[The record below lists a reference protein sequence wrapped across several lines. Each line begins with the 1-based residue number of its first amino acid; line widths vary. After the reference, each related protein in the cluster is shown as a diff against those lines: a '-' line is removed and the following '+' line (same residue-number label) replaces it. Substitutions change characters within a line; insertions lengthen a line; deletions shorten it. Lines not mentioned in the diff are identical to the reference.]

1 MPQPPPPQ
9 NSESGPNADQAG
21 RASGTPPQGAP
32 PLGRPTPPS
41 GATGARIPGESG
53 AYPARPPAYGPT
65 QAYPPNGGYGYG
77 PPPGATAPGPGRPY
91 PGPTQ
96 PYGAFAPPTGG
107 APTSPTTSTATTVA
121 TEAKSGHDLAVPK
134 LAAGAGAAATSAV
147 LGSFFGDMGTV
158 TGAALGSVFS
168 AVVTWVYQR
177 SLERTGQTVKAKIK
191 LPGGR
196 TVNVSGKTEVP
207 PPIAP
212 GGETGQARVYVTPN
226 GVADRPTE
234 VMSAVPGATTVAP
247 TVAAGKPNSRKRL
260 LVLTGFTVVV
270 FAIGMLAITGI
281 ELVKGSPLS
290 KTSSST
296 STSGRSGGT
305 SLGSVLGGG
314 SNAASTESST
324 TEESTDE
331 ESAADE
337 PSEEETS
344 APSTDDEDSPTTAP
358 RRSGVGA
365 DESEAPSSRSGR
377 ASVTPTPT
385 PNARTGGNADGGA
398 DANAQ
403 GPAAANAGGGADKPP
418 QREQE

>member
-9 NSESGPNADQAG
+9 NSEPGQNTEQAG
-21 RASGTPPQGAP
+21 RHSGTPPQGAP
-32 PLGRPTPPS
+32 PAGRPTPPS
-41 GATGARIPGESG
+41 GAPGARIPGESG
-53 AYPARPPAYGPT
+53 AYPARPPAPGYGPP
-65 QAYPPNGGYGYG
+65 QAYPPPGAYGYG
-77 PPPGATAPGPGRPY
+77 PPPGAAGPGPGRPY
-91 PGPTQ
+91 QPGPAQPTQ
-96 PYGAFAPPTGG
+96 AYGAYAAPTGG
-107 APTSPTTSTATTVA
+107 APTTSTTVA
-121 TEAKSGHDLAVPK
+121 TEAKPAHDLAVPK
-134 LAAGAGAAATSAV
+134 LAAGAGAAATSAI

-168 AVVTWVYQR
+168 AIVTWVYQR

-196 TVNVSGKTEVP
+196 TVDVSGKTEVP

-226 GVADRPTE
+226 GGADRPTE
-234 VMSAVPGATTVAP
+234 VMSAVPSGATTVSAAP
-247 TVAAGKPNSRKRL
+247 AKPNSRKRI

-296 STSGRSGGT
+296 STRSGGT

-324 TEESTDE
+324 SEKATSE
-331 ESAADE
+331 ESATDE
-337 PSEEETS
+337 PTEEETS
-344 APSTDDEDSPTTAP
+344 SPSTDDEDSPTTAP
-358 RRSGVGA
+358 RRSGAGA
-365 DESEAPSSRSGR
+365 DESSAPSRS
-377 ASVTPTPT
+377 AKATPTPTPT
-385 PNARTGGNADGGA
+385 PNARSGGAADGGG

-403 GPAAANAGGGADKPP
+403 GPVANGGGGADAPP
-418 QREQE
+418 QQREQE